1 MKITSLNLLLNS
13 NLKLDKKFY
22 YISGNEITLMEN
34 IKKLIFKNYKMKENS
49 EIININTIK
58 DFSDEG
64 SLFGGRNIYFC
75 NDSKGVDSENL
86 DSIRNSDGVFVFL
99 EENSQKTKGVKNLF
113 IKDKDSYLVD
123 CYELDRGS
131 RIKILNEFIQ
141 VNNLNIDKEAYWLLV
156 DRSEGKYIFLE
167 NMLQKIKSLN
177 VKNVTLDNIK
187 KLLTVNDAGK
197 EKVFFNLLKGNREI
211 INVYRDKITSN
222 SDVSDFYYYS
232 KFFCQLIIDCNTEE
246 EYNKKIPV
254 YLFKEKDFLFDIYRK
269 YNSKKKK
276 LLLKLLSSTER
287 VLRKNSN
294 LSVLMGLRF
303 LLSLKRIT
311 IS

>member
-1 MKITSLNLLLNS
+1 MKITSLNLLLNN

-34 IKKLIFKNYKMKENS
+34 IKKLIFENYKMKENS

-58 DFSDEG
+58 DFSEEG
-64 SLFGGRNIYFC
+64 SLFGGGKIYFC
-75 NDSKGVDSENL
+75 NNSKGVDSENL
-86 DSIRNSDGVFVFL
+86 NSIRNSDSVFVFL

-141 VNNLNIDKEAYWLLV
+141 VNNFNIDKEAYWLLV

-167 NMLQKIKSLN
+167 NILQKIKNLN
-177 VKNVTLDNIK
+177 VKNITLDNIK
-187 KLLTVNDAGK
+187 KLLTVNESGK

-211 INVYRDKITSN
+211 ISVYRDKITSN